1 MATDPEGPGPG
12 RDSEM
17 DTQERLFVADR
28 RVQETLDDLRRK
40 ELVRAAR
47 AQRDGRYTDAR
58 ESGLGAMFDRLTAF
72 LGGGAASSGR
82 PALGSLA

>member
-1 MATDPEGPGPG
+1 
-12 RDSEM
+12 M

-28 RVQETLDDLRRK
+28 RVQDTLDDIRRE

-58 ESGLGAMFDRLTAF
+58 GAGLGALVDRLGTF
-72 LGGGAASSGR
+72 LAGGAAGSGR
-82 PALGSLA
+82 PAMGSLA